1 MLRLSG
7 GTTFLGSSRL
17 LDRMYIRDDYV
28 GLWSEIQRLVSS
40 GLSRIVVSGNPGIG
54 KSWFGLYIAHQ
65 LLSRKS
71 PPVVVWEARLSGTR
85 TLIRDGR
92 VLDGS
97 LDDFRTE
104 LNNTSAWYLV
114 DEAVFPGAMRVEAK
128 TLVFS
133 SPKRDNYRLTL
144 KATAS
149 TIRYLPPWSWD
160 EIEACHA
167 LLYADDPDRPLAEV
181 SDAFER
187 WGGIPRFVLEKL
199 RDGAAQLELQ
209 KAIASTG
216 NVDSLVRSVGQ
227 IDSAPESSHRVL
239 HMMTS
244 KPYIDVDLQFGS
256 EYIQACVTELLLDQ
270 QRADLNR
277 FVMRGTNPL
286 YGTIRGKC
294 FEVLAHEQLVS
305 GGEFPTRML
314 TSSTGG
320 RSTRLFQRT
329 TSQRFPGNRPE
340 DLVALR
346 NEPAGGYWRPPALNF
361 PVIDAL
367 MLPNILFQMTVSE
380 KHDVDE
386 SKLKIILGALSL
398 DSAELLFVVPPDK
411 FTVFQAY
418 KFKDSNLAKC
428 ITQQALC
435 MAFDVVIR

>member
-1 MLRLSG
+1 MLRLVH
-7 GTTFLGSSRL
+7 GTTFLGSSTL
-17 LDRMYIRDDYV
+17 PDRMYIRDDYV
-28 GLWSEIQRLVSS
+28 GLWSEIQRLISS
-40 GLSRIVVSGNPGIG
+40 GLSRVVVSGNPGIG
-54 KSWFGLYIAHQ
+54 KSWFGLYVAHQ
-65 LLSRKS
+65 LLCRKE
-71 PPVVVWEARLSGTR
+71 PPTIVWESRRKQERYLIRGGVVAEGTLASFVKELKDTR
-85 TLIRDGR
+85 T
-92 VLDGS
+92 
-97 LDDFRTE
+97 
-104 LNNTSAWYLV
+104 WYLV
-114 DEAVFPGAMRVEAK
+114 DEAAPPGAVEVEAC

-133 SPKRDNYRLTL
+133 SPKRENYKDTL

-160 EIEACHA
+160 EVEACRS
-167 LLYADDPDRPLAEV
+167 LLYFDDPIRTQAAVQE
-181 SDAFER
+181 AFSR
-187 WGGIPRFVLEKL
+187 WGGIPRFVLEKMS
-199 RDGAAQLELQ
+199 DKAAQLELQ

-216 NVDSLVRSVGQ
+216 NLDSILRSVGQ
-227 IDSAPESSHRVL
+227 IDTAPEASHRVL
-239 HMMTS
+239 HIVTS
-244 KPYIDVDLQFGS
+244 EPYIDVDIQFGS
-256 EYIQACVTELLLDQ
+256 DYIQACVTELLLDQ

-294 FEVLAHEQLVS
+294 FEVLAHEKLAA
-305 GGEFPTRML
+305 GGEFKMRVITAAPGG
-314 TSSTGG
+314 STD
-320 RSTRLFQRT
+320 RVFQRT
-329 TSQRFPGNRPE
+329 TPQCFPSNRPE

>member
-1 MLRLSG
+1 MLRLVG
-7 GTTFLGSSRL
+7 GTTFLGSSAL
-17 LDRMYIRDDYV
+17 LDRMYIRHDYA
-28 GLWSEIQRLVSS
+28 GLWSEIQRLISS

-54 KSWFGLYIAHQ
+54 KSWFGLYVAYQ

-71 PPVVVWEARLSGTR
+71 PPVIVWEARLSGTR

-97 LDDFRTE
+97 LNDFRTE
-104 LNNTSAWYLV
+104 LSNTSAWYLV

-160 EIEACHA
+160 EIQACHE

-216 NVDSLVRSVGQ
+216 NVDILVRSVGE
-227 IDSAPESSHRVL
+227 IDTAQESSHRVL
-239 HMMTS
+239 HMITS

-256 EYIQACVTELLLDQ
+256 EYIQARMTELLLT
-270 QRADLNR
+270 RHRTEMYN
-277 FVMRGTNPL
+277 FVLRETDPL
-286 YGTIRGKC
+286 YATIRGKC

-305 GGEFPTRML
+305 GGEFPTRIL

-329 TSQRFPGNRPE
+329 TPQRFPSNRPE

-346 NEPAGGYWRPPALNF
+346 NEPAGGYWRPLAGNF

-367 MLPNILFQMTVSE
+367 ILPNILFQMTVSE
-380 KHDVDE
+380 KHGVDE
-386 SKLKIILGALSL
+386 SKLEQILAALSVA
-398 DSAELLFVVPPDK
+398 SAELVFVVPPDK
-411 FTVFQAY
+411 FDAFQAY
-418 KFKDSNLAKC
+418 KFSDNALEAR
-428 ITQQALC
+428 ITQTALC
-435 MAFDVVIR
+435 VAFDVVIK